1 MNLLQERMKI
11 RWRNQELKWW
21 YLICISISD
30 FFMQCHLGKTT
41 YNPAILSNSGALIKK
56 KNKCNTK
63 QHETCHRAAR
73 HKNFLFWTQTKMWKK
88 WLCVVM
94 LLQSDS
100 SVPKA
105 TSNALRCW
113 HEGKEKS
120 KSSIP
125 VCIWELVQWC
135 WKLSC
140 FDCSNYWC
148 YKYSCSRLHIQKGSI
163 MGKKEKKNK
172 QTKEKTTKPAT
183 PLTPQSNITL
193 VWTWEVLFQ

>member
-1 MNLLQERMKI
+1 
-11 RWRNQELKWW
+11 
-21 YLICISISD
+21 
-30 FFMQCHLGKTT
+30 
-41 YNPAILSNSGALIKK
+41 
-56 KNKCNTK
+56 
-63 QHETCHRAAR
+63 
-73 HKNFLFWTQTKMWKK
+73 
-88 WLCVVM
+88 M
-94 LLQSDS
+94 LLQSDF

-135 WKLSC
+135 RKLTC

-148 YKYSCSRLHIQKGSI
+148 YKYSCSRRHIQKGSI

-172 QTKEKTTKPAT
+172 QTKKTSNLSHSPKQYHICLDMGSSVPIDWNKMSGKSSDSRKPLE
-183 PLTPQSNITL
+183 PVQHILHEWMNECKHRDYCKREIQSKFCSTITET
-193 VWTWEVLFQ
+193 VSI